1 MLMNVGKL
9 GVGGSLLLLPFPE
22 LCGAEGEVCTSNC
35 GVSSCIGRPLIAS
48 LSVQTNE
55 NMEITSTLQTEQYVK
70 KELAKKLGQ
79 LQEKLGEL
87 KETVMLPQLGR
98 AQRQALAS
106 GAGGTWAGVS
116 WVPGPELS
124 RLQPGETGG
133 PSVLQSL

>member
-1 MLMNVGKL
+1 MNVGKR

-22 LCGAEGEVCTSNC
+22 LCVCVGAAGRSSNS
-35 GVSSCIGRPLIAS
+35 GVSSCIGWLLIAS

-87 KETVMLPQLGR
+87 KETVTLSQPRR
-98 AQRQALAS
+98 AQT
-106 GAGGTWAGVS
+106 GTGPWGGGTWAGMS
-116 WVPGPELS
+116 WVPGPEL
-124 RLQPGETGG
+124 RQLPPGETGG
-133 PSVLQSL
+133 PRVLQSL